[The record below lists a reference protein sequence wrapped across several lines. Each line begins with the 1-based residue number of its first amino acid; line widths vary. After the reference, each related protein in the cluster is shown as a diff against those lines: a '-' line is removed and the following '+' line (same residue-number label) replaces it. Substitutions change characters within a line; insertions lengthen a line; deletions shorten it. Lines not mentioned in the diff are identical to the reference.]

1 MSLFFRK
8 DTEFDT
14 KIRPQK
20 DTKYDTYRLWG
31 KAEDTSDVAFDIYV
45 KIPKEESIGNL
56 VPKLA
61 NLASSQIKE
70 IKEKREPMLFYF
82 DDLAN
87 SSLTIDPNIDLKI
100 DPSLELHVKKVKL
113 EDVKDFSFSN
123 VSGIGRKREVYID
136 GLYLEDIVGSSIAF
150 AKDGY
155 KESNKDTKISYDN
168 AHGLHIEA
176 SGMDSLDFT
185 GVVCYDVNTDCT
197 PENNRKIVLDSRTVK
212 RTSFTITSTDINF
225 ESKMGGNTQVYIAN
239 KGGSISGSILDFSF
253 VDNNTIQF
261 GGGTVL
267 YINKANIKVEDAR
280 VVGPSNG
287 TLFISTPNDDVRDEV
302 DFLFRG
308 VVDITPTTYHN
319 MENKHPYI
327 RLNNSG
333 TYQDALIYYLNEMAF
348 EDCSLIG
355 STLKIEEDKPAKIAN
370 VSLLGSSLVHPISKE
385 DEEAINLQ
393 KLDLTHANLAGPQF
407 IYNNPKAS
415 GSITING
422 VGEYHPFF
430 KNCKFIV
437 EDNKNQE
444 IAYDTG
450 KVEVGKIENS
460 GIFENTFFEGR
471 VELSATNTRR
481 IKSSIFKNT
490 NTVLNSLEG
499 FDRCEFNGDNNIS
512 SIAEKVNNGLFQNA
526 RCKNVTGLSFNCI
539 KDFVGADGS
548 YQELSGQ
555 SDEKLKITEKLDI
568 L

>member
-1 MSLFFRK
+1 
-8 DTEFDT
+8 
-14 KIRPQK
+14 
-20 DTKYDTYRLWG
+20 
-31 KAEDTSDVAFDIYV
+31 
-45 KIPKEESIGNL
+45 
-56 VPKLA
+56 
-61 NLASSQIKE
+61 
-70 IKEKREPMLFYF
+70 
-82 DDLAN
+82 
-87 SSLTIDPNIDLKI
+87 
-100 DPSLELHVKKVKL
+100 
-113 EDVKDFSFSN
+113 
-123 VSGIGRKREVYID
+123 
-136 GLYLEDIVGSSIAF
+136 
-150 AKDGY
+150 
-155 KESNKDTKISYDN
+155 
-168 AHGLHIEA
+168 
-176 SGMDSLDFT
+176 
-185 GVVCYDVNTDCT
+185 
-197 PENNRKIVLDSRTVK
+197 
-212 RTSFTITSTDINF
+212 
-225 ESKMGGNTQVYIAN
+225 
-239 KGGSISGSILDFSF
+239 
-253 VDNNTIQF
+253 
-261 GGGTVL
+261 
-267 YINKANIKVEDAR
+267 
-280 VVGPSNG
+280 
-287 TLFISTPNDDVRDEV
+287 
-302 DFLFRG
+302 
-308 VVDITPTTYHN
+308 

-370 VSLLGSSLVHPISKE
+370 VSLLGSSLVNPISKE

-407 IYNNPKAS
+407 IYNDPKAS

-422 VGEYHPFF
+422 IGEYHQFF

-450 KVEVGKIENS
+450 KVEIGKIENS

-499 FDRCEFNGDNNIS
+499 FDRCEFNGGNNIS
-512 SIAEKVNNGLFQNA
+512 CIAEKVNNGLFQNA

-555 SDEKLKITEKLDI
+555 TDEKLKITEKLDI

>member
-1 MSLFFRK
+1 MSGLFFRK

-14 KIRPQK
+14 KIRAK
-20 DTKYDTYRLWG
+20 EDTKYDTYRLWG
-31 KAEDTSDVAFDIYV
+31 KAEDASDIAFNIYV
-45 KIPKEESIGNL
+45 KIPKDESIGNL

-61 NLASSQIKE
+61 NLASSRLKE

-82 DDLAN
+82 DDLES
-87 SSLTIDPNIDLKI
+87 SSLTIDPNIDIKI
-100 DPSLELHVKKVKL
+100 DPTLELHVKRVKL

-123 VSGIGRKREVYID
+123 VSGAKREVYID

-155 KESNKDTKISYDN
+155 KESNKDTKIAYNN

-176 SGMDSLDFT
+176 SDMDSLDFT

-239 KGGSISGSILDFSF
+239 TGGFISGSILDFSF

-370 VSLLGSSLVHPISKE
+370 VSLLGSSLVNPISKE

-393 KLDLTHANLAGPQF
+393 KLDLTHANLADPQF
-407 IYNNPKAS
+407 IYNDPKAS

-422 VGEYHPFF
+422 IGEYHQFF

-490 NTVLNSLEG
+490 NTVLNSLED

-555 SDEKLKITEKLDI
+555 TDEKLKITEKLDI

>member
-1 MSLFFRK
+1 MSGLFFRK

-14 KIRPQK
+14 KIRAK
-20 DTKYDTYRLWG
+20 EDTKYDTYRLWG
-31 KAEDTSDVAFDIYV
+31 KDPDTRDIAFDIYV
-45 KIPKEESIGNL
+45 KIPKDESIGNL

-61 NLASSQIKE
+61 NITTGPIKE

-100 DPSLELHVKKVKL
+100 DPTLELHVKRVKL
-113 EDVKDFSFSN
+113 EDVKDFSFSIA
-123 VSGIGRKREVYID
+123 SGGKREVYID

-150 AKDGY
+150 NKDGY
-155 KESNKDTKISYDN
+155 NKANKDTKIAYDN

-176 SGMDSLDFT
+176 SDMDSLDFC

-197 PENNRKIVLDSRTVK
+197 PESNRKIVLDSRTVK

-239 KGGSISGSILDFSF
+239 TGGSISGSILDFSF
-253 VDNNTIQF
+253 IDNNTIQF

-308 VVDITPTTYHN
+308 AVEITPTTSHN

-355 STLKIEEDKPAKIAN
+355 SSLKIEEDKPAKIAN
-370 VSLLGSSLVHPISKE
+370 VSLLGSSLVNPISKE

-393 KLDLTHANLAGPQF
+393 KLDLTHANLSNPQF

-422 VGEYHPFF
+422 IGEYHPFF

-437 EDNKNQE
+437 EENKNQE
-444 IAYDTG
+444 IGYDTG

-471 VELSATNTRR
+471 VELSATDTRR

-490 NTVLNSLEG
+490 NTILNSLEG

-555 SDEKLKITEKLDI
+555 ADEKLKITEKLDI

>member
-1 MSLFFRK
+1 
-8 DTEFDT
+8 
-14 KIRPQK
+14 
-20 DTKYDTYRLWG
+20 
-31 KAEDTSDVAFDIYV
+31 
-45 KIPKEESIGNL
+45 
-56 VPKLA
+56 
-61 NLASSQIKE
+61 
-70 IKEKREPMLFYF
+70 MLFYF
-82 DDLAN
+82 DDLES

-113 EDVKDFSFSN
+113 EDVKDFSFMN
-123 VSGIGRKREVYID
+123 ASGAKREVYID

-155 KESNKDTKISYDN
+155 KESSKDTKISYDN

-176 SGMDSLDFT
+176 SDMDSLDFA

-225 ESKMGGNTQVYIAN
+225 ESKMKGNTQVYIAN
-239 KGGSISGSILDFSF
+239 TGGSISGSILDFSF

-333 TYQDALIYYLNEMAF
+333 TYQDTLIYYLNEMAF

-370 VSLLGSSLVHPISKE
+370 VSLLGSSLVNPISKE

-393 KLDLTHANLAGPQF
+393 KLDLTHANLAAPQF
-407 IYNNPKAS
+407 IYNDPKAS

-422 VGEYHPFF
+422 IGEYHQFF

-450 KVEVGKIENS
+450 KVEIGKIENS

>member
-1 MSLFFRK
+1 MSVLYFKR
-8 DTEFDT
+8 DTNFDI
-14 KIRPQK
+14 KIRPQE

-31 KAEDTSDVAFDIYV
+31 KDPDTKDIAFDIYV
-45 KIPKEESIGNL
+45 KILKEESIGNL

-61 NLASSQIKE
+61 NIAPSSIKE

-82 DDLAN
+82 DDLK
-87 SSLTIDPNIDLKI
+87 SSSFTIDPNIDLKI
-100 DPSLELHVKKVKL
+100 YPTLELHVKKVKL

-123 VSGIGRKREVYID
+123 ASESKREVYID
-136 GLYLEDIVGSSIAF
+136 GLYLEDSLKSSIAF
-150 AKDGY
+150 GKEGY
-155 KESNKDTKISYDN
+155 DKAGKERTIGYDN
-168 AHGLHIEA
+168 VQGLHIEA
-176 SGMDSLDFT
+176 SGMDSLDFS
-185 GVVCYDVNTDCT
+185 GVICYDVNTDYT
-197 PENNRKIVLDSRTVK
+197 PERNRKIVLDSSTVK
-212 RTSFTITSTDINF
+212 RTVFNITATDINF
-225 ESKMGGNTQVYIAN
+225 ESTMGGNTQVYIAN
-239 KGGSISGSILDFSF
+239 AGGSIRGSILDFSF
-253 VDNNTIQF
+253 SDKNTIQF

-267 YINKANIKVEDAR
+267 YIERAHIKVEDAR
-280 VVGPSNG
+280 VIGPSKA
-287 TLFISTPNDDVRDEV
+287 TLFISTPNDNVRDEV
-302 DFLFRG
+302 DFSFKG
-308 VVDITPTTYHN
+308 AVEITPTTSHDI
-319 MENKHPYI
+319 ENKYVYI

-333 TYQDALIYYLNEMAF
+333 TYQNALIYYRNDMAF

-355 STLKIEEDKPAKIAN
+355 SNLKIEEEKPVKVVN
-370 VSLLGSSLVHPISKE
+370 VSLLGSSISNPISKE
-385 DEEAINLQ
+385 DEEEINLQ
-393 KLDLTHANLAGPQF
+393 NINLTNTRLVNPQF
-407 IYNNPKAS
+407 IYDKRQSS

-450 KVEVGKIENS
+450 KVEIGKIENS

-490 NTVLNSLEG
+490 NTVLNSIEG

-555 SDEKLKITEKLDI
+555 TDEKLKITEKLDI

>member
-8 DTEFDT
+8 DTNFDT
-14 KIRPQK
+14 KIRAQE

-31 KAEDTSDVAFDIYV
+31 KDPDTRDVAFDIYV
-45 KIPKEESIGNL
+45 KISKDESIGNL

-61 NLASSQIKE
+61 NIAPSQIKY
-70 IKEKREPMLFYF
+70 KKREPMLFYF

-100 DPSLELHVKKVKL
+100 DPSLELHVKRVKL
-113 EDVKDFSFSN
+113 EDVKDFSFMN
-123 VSGIGRKREVYID
+123 ASGAKREVYID

-155 KESNKDTKISYDN
+155 KESNKDTKIAYNN

-176 SGMDSLDFT
+176 SDMDSLDFT

-239 KGGSISGSILDFSF
+239 TGGSISGSILDFSF

-267 YINKANIKVEDAR
+267 YINKANIKIEDAR

-333 TYQDALIYYLNEMAF
+333 TYQDTLIYYLNEMAF

-370 VSLLGSSLVHPISKE
+370 VSLLGSSLVNPISKE

-422 VGEYHPFF
+422 IGEYHQFF

-437 EDNKNQE
+437 EENKNQE
-444 IAYDTG
+444 IGYDTG

-490 NTVLNSLEG
+490 NTILNSLEG

-539 KDFVGADGS
+539 KDFIGADGS

>member
-8 DTEFDT
+8 DTNFDT
-14 KIRPQK
+14 KIRAQK

-31 KAEDTSDVAFDIYV
+31 KAEDASDIAFNIYV
-45 KIPKEESIGNL
+45 KIPKDESIGNL

-61 NLASSQIKE
+61 NITTGPIKE

-100 DPSLELHVKKVKL
+100 DPTLELHVKKVKL
-113 EDVKDFSFSN
+113 EDVKDFSFLN
-123 VSGIGRKREVYID
+123 ASGAKREVYVD

-155 KESNKDTKISYDN
+155 KESNKDTKIAYNN

-176 SGMDSLDFT
+176 SDMDSLDFT

-197 PENNRKIVLDSRTVK
+197 PESNRKIVLDSRTVK

-225 ESKMGGNTQVYIAN
+225 ESKMKGNTQVYIAN
-239 KGGSISGSILDFSF
+239 TGGSISGSILDFSF

-287 TLFISTPNDDVRDEV
+287 TLSISTPNDDVRDEV

-308 VVDITPTTYHN
+308 VVNITPTTYHN
-319 MENKHPYI
+319 MGNKHPYI

-370 VSLLGSSLVHPISKE
+370 VSLLCSSLVNPISKE

-393 KLDLTHANLAGPQF
+393 KLDLTHANLADLQF
-407 IYNNPKAS
+407 IYNDPKAS

-422 VGEYHPFF
+422 IGEYHQFF

-555 SDEKLKITEKLDI
+555 ADEKLKITEKLDI

>member
-1 MSLFFRK
+1 MSGLFFRK
-8 DTEFDT
+8 DTNFDT
-14 KIRPQK
+14 KIRPQE

-31 KAEDTSDVAFDIYV
+31 KDPDTRDVAFDIYV

-61 NLASSQIKE
+61 NITTGPIKE

-82 DDLAN
+82 DDLAS

-113 EDVKDFSFSN
+113 EDVKDFSFMN
-123 VSGIGRKREVYID
+123 ASGAKREVYID
-136 GLYLEDIVGSSIAF
+136 GLYLEDIVGSSITF

-176 SGMDSLDFT
+176 SDMDSLDFA

-225 ESKMGGNTQVYIAN
+225 ESTMGGNTQVYIAN
-239 KGGSISGSILDFSF
+239 TGGSISGSILDFSF

-370 VSLLGSSLVHPISKE
+370 VSLLGSSLVNPISKE

-407 IYNNPKAS
+407 IYNDPKAS

-422 VGEYHPFF
+422 IGEYHQFF

-512 SIAEKVNNGLFQNA
+512 SIAEKVNNVLFQNA

-555 SDEKLKITEKLDI
+555 TDEKLKITEKLDI

>member
-14 KIRPQK
+14 KIRAK
-20 DTKYDTYRLWG
+20 EDTKYDTYRLWG
-31 KAEDTSDVAFDIYV
+31 KDPDTRDVAFYIYV
-45 KIPKEESIGNL
+45 KIPKDESIGNL

-82 DDLAN
+82 DDLES

-100 DPSLELHVKKVKL
+100 DPTLELHVKRVKL
-113 EDVKDFSFSN
+113 EDVKDFSFMN
-123 VSGIGRKREVYID
+123 ASGAKREVYID

-150 AKDGY
+150 NKDGY
-155 KESNKDTKISYDN
+155 KESSKDTKIAYNN
-168 AHGLHIEA
+168 AQGLHIEA
-176 SGMDSLDFT
+176 SGMDSLDFS
-185 GVVCYDVNTDCT
+185 GVICYDVNTDCT

-225 ESKMGGNTQVYIAN
+225 ESKMKGNTQVYIAN
-239 KGGSISGSILDFSF
+239 TGGSISGSILDFSF

-308 VVDITPTTYHN
+308 GVEITPTTFHG

-333 TYQDALIYYLNEMAF
+333 TYQDTLIYYLNEMAF

-370 VSLLGSSLVHPISKE
+370 VSLLGSSLVNPISKE

-407 IYNNPKAS
+407 IYNDPKAS

-422 VGEYHPFF
+422 IGEYHQFF

-490 NTVLNSLEG
+490 NTILNSLEG

-555 SDEKLKITEKLDI
+555 TDEKLKITEKLDI

>member
-14 KIRPQK
+14 KIRPQE

-31 KAEDTSDVAFDIYV
+31 KDPDTRDVAFDIYV

-70 IKEKREPMLFYF
+70 IKKKREPMLFYF

-113 EDVKDFSFSN
+113 EDVKDFSFMN
-123 VSGIGRKREVYID
+123 ASGAKREVYID

-176 SGMDSLDFT
+176 SDMDSLDFV

-197 PENNRKIVLDSRTVK
+197 PESNRKIVLDSRTVK

-225 ESKMGGNTQVYIAN
+225 ESTMGGNTQVYIAN
-239 KGGSISGSILDFSF
+239 VGGSISGSILDFSF
-253 VDNNTIQF
+253 IDNNTIQF

-319 MENKHPYI
+319 MKNKHPYI

-333 TYQDALIYYLNEMAF
+333 TYQDTLIYYLNEMAF

-370 VSLLGSSLVHPISKE
+370 VSLLGSSLVNPISKE

-393 KLDLTHANLAGPQF
+393 KLDLTHANLADPQF
-407 IYNNPKAS
+407 IYNDPKAS

-422 VGEYHPFF
+422 IGEYHQFF

-444 IAYDTG
+444 IAYDTD

-460 GIFENTFFEGR
+460 GIFENTFF
-471 VELSATNTRR
+471 
-481 IKSSIFKNT
+481 
-490 NTVLNSLEG
+490 
-499 FDRCEFNGDNNIS
+499 
-512 SIAEKVNNGLFQNA
+512 
-526 RCKNVTGLSFNCI
+526 
-539 KDFVGADGS
+539 
-548 YQELSGQ
+548 
-555 SDEKLKITEKLDI
+555 
-568 L
+568 

>member
-8 DTEFDT
+8 DTNFDI
-14 KIRPQK
+14 KIRPQE
-20 DTKYDTYRLWG
+20 DTKYNTYRLWG
-31 KAEDTSDVAFDIYV
+31 KDPDTRDVAFDIYV

-61 NLASSQIKE
+61 NIAPSQIKE

-113 EDVKDFSFSN
+113 EDVKDFSFMN
-123 VSGIGRKREVYID
+123 ASGAKREVYID

-176 SGMDSLDFT
+176 SDMDSLDFA

-197 PENNRKIVLDSRTVK
+197 PESNRKIVLDSRTVK

-225 ESKMGGNTQVYIAN
+225 ESKMGGNTQVYIGN

-261 GGGTVL
+261 GGGAVL
-267 YINKANIKVEDAR
+267 YIEKAHIYVEDAR

-308 VVDITPTTYHN
+308 AVEITPTTSHN

-355 STLKIEEDKPAKIAN
+355 SSLKIEEDKPAKIAN
-370 VSLLGSSLVHPISKE
+370 VSLLGSSLVNPISKE

-393 KLDLTHANLAGPQF
+393 KLDLTHANLSNPQF

-422 VGEYHPFF
+422 IGEYHPFF

-437 EDNKNQE
+437 EENKNQE
-444 IAYDTG
+444 IGYDTG

-471 VELSATNTRR
+471 VELSATDTRR

-490 NTVLNSLEG
+490 NTILNSLEG

-555 SDEKLKITEKLDI
+555 TDEKLKITEKLDI

>member
-14 KIRPQK
+14 KIRAK
-20 DTKYDTYRLWG
+20 EDTKYDTYRLWG
-31 KAEDTSDVAFDIYV
+31 KDPDTRDVAFDIYV
-45 KIPKEESIGNL
+45 KIPKDESIGNL
-56 VPKLA
+56 APKLA
-61 NLASSQIKE
+61 NLASSRLKE

-82 DDLAN
+82 DDLES

-100 DPSLELHVKKVKL
+100 DPSLELHVKRVKL
-113 EDVKDFSFSN
+113 KDVKDFSFMN
-123 VSGIGRKREVYID
+123 ASGAKREVYID

-155 KESNKDTKISYDN
+155 KESNKDTKIAYNN

-176 SGMDSLDFT
+176 SDMDSLDFA

-225 ESKMGGNTQVYIAN
+225 ESTMGGNTQVYIAN
-239 KGGSISGSILDFSF
+239 TGGSISGSILDFSF

-308 VVDITPTTYHN
+308 VVDITLTTYHN
-319 MENKHPYI
+319 MGNKHPYI

-370 VSLLGSSLVHPISKE
+370 VSLLGSSLVNPISKE

-393 KLDLTHANLAGPQF
+393 KLDLTHANLASPQF
-407 IYNNPKAS
+407 IYNDPKAS

-422 VGEYHPFF
+422 IGEYHQFF

-437 EDNKNQE
+437 EENKNQE

-490 NTVLNSLEG
+490 NTILNSLEG

-548 YQELSGQ
+548 YQELSGRV
-555 SDEKLKITEKLDI
+555 DEKLKITEKLDI

>member
-8 DTEFDT
+8 DTNFDT
-14 KIRPQK
+14 KIRPQE

-31 KAEDTSDVAFDIYV
+31 KDPDTRDVAFDIYV
-45 KIPKEESIGNL
+45 KIPKDESIGNL

-61 NLASSQIKE
+61 NIAPSRIKY
-70 IKEKREPMLFYF
+70 EKREPMLFYF
-82 DDLAN
+82 DNLEN
-87 SSLTIDPNIDLKI
+87 SSFMIDPNIDLKI
-100 DPSLELHVKKVKL
+100 DPTLELHVKKVKL
-113 EDVKDFSFSN
+113 EDVKDFSFMN
-123 VSGIGRKREVYID
+123 ASGAKREVYID

-155 KESNKDTKISYDN
+155 KESNKDTKIAYNN
-168 AHGLHIEA
+168 AQGLHIEA
-176 SGMDSLDFT
+176 SDMDSLDFA

-197 PENNRKIVLDSRTVK
+197 PESNRKIVLDSRTVK

-225 ESKMGGNTQVYIAN
+225 ESTMGGNTQVYIAN
-239 KGGSISGSILDFSF
+239 TGGSISGSILDFSF

-308 VVDITPTTYHN
+308 VVEITPTTFHG

-370 VSLLGSSLVHPISKE
+370 VSLLGSSLVNPISKE

-407 IYNNPKAS
+407 IYNDPKAS

-422 VGEYHPFF
+422 IGEYHQFF

-555 SDEKLKITEKLDI
+555 TDEKLKITEKLDI

>member
-14 KIRPQK
+14 KIRAK
-20 DTKYDTYRLWG
+20 EDTKYDTYRLWG
-31 KAEDTSDVAFDIYV
+31 KAEDTSDIAFNIYV
-45 KIPKEESIGNL
+45 KIPKDESIGNL

-61 NLASSQIKE
+61 NITTGSIKE

-82 DDLAN
+82 DDLES

-100 DPSLELHVKKVKL
+100 DPTLELHVKKVKL
-113 EDVKDFSFSN
+113 EDVKDFSFFN
-123 VSGIGRKREVYID
+123 ASGAKREVYID

-155 KESNKDTKISYDN
+155 NKANKDTKIAYDN

-176 SGMDSLDFT
+176 SDMDSLDFT
-185 GVVCYDVNTDCT
+185 GVICYDVNTDCT
-197 PENNRKIVLDSRTVK
+197 PESNRKIVLDSRTVK

-225 ESKMGGNTQVYIAN
+225 ESTMGGNTQVYIAN
-239 KGGSISGSILDFSF
+239 TGGSISGSILDFSF
-253 VDNNTIQF
+253 VEKNTIQF

-280 VVGPSNG
+280 VVGPSKG

-308 VVDITPTTYHN
+308 VVDIAPTTYHN
-319 MENKHPYI
+319 MGNKHPYI

-333 TYQDALIYYLNEMAF
+333 TYQDTLIYYLNEMAF

-355 STLKIEEDKPAKIAN
+355 STLRIEEDKPAKIAN
-370 VSLLGSSLVHPISKE
+370 VSLLGSSLVNPISKE

-407 IYNNPKAS
+407 IYNDPKAS

-422 VGEYHPFF
+422 IGEHHQFF

-450 KVEVGKIENS
+450 KVEAGKIENS

-555 SDEKLKITEKLDI
+555 TDEKLKITEKLDI

>member
-1 MSLFFRK
+1 MSGLFFRK

-14 KIRPQK
+14 KIRPQE

-123 VSGIGRKREVYID
+123 ASGAKREVYID

-150 AKDGY
+150 NKDGY
-155 KESNKDTKISYDN
+155 KESNKDTKIAYNN
-168 AHGLHIEA
+168 AQGLHIEA
-176 SGMDSLDFT
+176 SDMDSLDFA

-197 PENNRKIVLDSRTVK
+197 PESNRKIVLDSRTVK

-239 KGGSISGSILDFSF
+239 TG
-253 VDNNTIQF
+253 
-261 GGGTVL
+261 
-267 YINKANIKVEDAR
+267 
-280 VVGPSNG
+280 
-287 TLFISTPNDDVRDEV
+287 
-302 DFLFRG
+302 
-308 VVDITPTTYHN
+308 
-319 MENKHPYI
+319 
-327 RLNNSG
+327 
-333 TYQDALIYYLNEMAF
+333 
-348 EDCSLIG
+348 
-355 STLKIEEDKPAKIAN
+355 
-370 VSLLGSSLVHPISKE
+370 
-385 DEEAINLQ
+385 
-393 KLDLTHANLAGPQF
+393 
-407 IYNNPKAS
+407 

-422 VGEYHPFF
+422 IGEYHQFF

-437 EDNKNQE
+437 EENKNQE

-512 SIAEKVNNGLFQNA
+512 SISEKVNNGLFQNA

-555 SDEKLKITEKLDI
+555 TDEKLKITEKLDI

>member
-1 MSLFFRK
+1 MSGLFFRK

-14 KIRPQK
+14 KIRAQK

-31 KAEDTSDVAFDIYV
+31 KAEDASDIAFNIYV
-45 KIPKEESIGNL
+45 KIPKDESIGNL

-61 NLASSQIKE
+61 NITTGPIKE

-100 DPSLELHVKKVKL
+100 DPTLELHVKRVKL
-113 EDVKDFSFSN
+113 EDVKDFSFMN
-123 VSGIGRKREVYID
+123 ASGAKREVYID
-136 GLYLEDIVGSSIAF
+136 GLYLVDSIGSSIAF
-150 AKDGY
+150 NKDGY
-155 KESNKDTKISYDN
+155 KESSKDTKIAYNN
-168 AHGLHIEA
+168 AQGLHIEA
-176 SGMDSLDFT
+176 SGMDSLDFA
-185 GVVCYDVNTDCT
+185 GVICYDVNTDCT
-197 PENNRKIVLDSRTVK
+197 PESNRKIVLDSRTVK
-212 RTSFTITSTDINF
+212 RTSFAITSTDINF
-225 ESKMGGNTQVYIAN
+225 ESKMKGNTQVYIAN
-239 KGGSISGSILDFSF
+239 TGGSISGSILDFSF
-253 VDNNTIQF
+253 IDNNTIQF

-308 VVDITPTTYHN
+308 VVDITQTTYHN

-333 TYQDALIYYLNEMAF
+333 TYQDTLIYYLNEMAF

-370 VSLLGSSLVHPISKE
+370 VSLLGSSLVNPISKE

-407 IYNNPKAS
+407 IYNDPKAS

-422 VGEYHPFF
+422 IGEYHQFF

-490 NTVLNSLEG
+490 NTILNSLEG

-512 SIAEKVNNGLFQNA
+512 CISEKVNNGLFQNA
-526 RCKNVTGLSFNCI
+526 RCENVTGLSFNCI

-555 SDEKLKITEKLDI
+555 ADEKLKITEKLDI

>member
-14 KIRPQK
+14 KIRAK
-20 DTKYDTYRLWG
+20 EDTKYDTYRLWG

-61 NLASSQIKE
+61 NIAPSQIKE

-113 EDVKDFSFSN
+113 EDVKDFSFMN
-123 VSGIGRKREVYID
+123 ASGAKREVYID
-136 GLYLEDIVGSSIAF
+136 GFYLEDIVGSSIAF

-155 KESNKDTKISYDN
+155 KESNKDTKIAYNN

-176 SGMDSLDFT
+176 SDMDSLDFA

-212 RTSFTITSTDINF
+212 RTSFAITSTDINF
-225 ESKMGGNTQVYIAN
+225 ESKMKGNTQVYIA
-239 KGGSISGSILDFSF
+239 
-253 VDNNTIQF
+253 
-261 GGGTVL
+261 
-267 YINKANIKVEDAR
+267 
-280 VVGPSNG
+280 
-287 TLFISTPNDDVRDEV
+287 
-302 DFLFRG
+302 
-308 VVDITPTTYHN
+308 TTYHN
-319 MENKHPYI
+319 IENKHPYI

-370 VSLLGSSLVHPISKE
+370 VSFLGSSLVNPISKE

-407 IYNNPKAS
+407 IYNDPKAS

-422 VGEYHPFF
+422 IGEYHQFF

-450 KVEVGKIENS
+450 KVDVGKIENS

-490 NTVLNSLEG
+490 NTILNSLEG

-555 SDEKLKITEKLDI
+555 ADEKLKITEKLDI

>member
-14 KIRPQK
+14 KIRPQE
-20 DTKYDTYRLWG
+20 DTKYDTYRLWA
-31 KAEDTSDVAFDIYV
+31 KVYEVEETAFDIYV
-45 KIPKEESIGNL
+45 KIPKDESIGNL

-61 NLASSQIKE
+61 NVAPSQIKY
-70 IKEKREPMLFYF
+70 EKREPMLFYF

-113 EDVKDFSFSN
+113 EDVKDFSFMN
-123 VSGIGRKREVYID
+123 ASGAKREVYID

-155 KESNKDTKISYDN
+155 KESNKDTKIAYNN
-168 AHGLHIEA
+168 AQGLHIEA
-176 SGMDSLDFT
+176 SDMDSLDFA

-225 ESKMGGNTQVYIAN
+225 ESKMKGNTQVYIAN
-239 KGGSISGSILDFSF
+239 VGGSISGSILDFSF
-253 VDNNTIQF
+253 IDNNTIQF

-370 VSLLGSSLVHPISKE
+370 VSLLGSSLVNSISKE

-407 IYNNPKAS
+407 IYNDPKAS

-422 VGEYHPFF
+422 IGEYHQFF

-450 KVEVGKIENS
+450 KVEIGKIENS

-555 SDEKLKITEKLDI
+555 TDEKLKITEKLDI

>member
-1 MSLFFRK
+1 MSGLFFRK

-14 KIRPQK
+14 KIRPQE

-31 KAEDTSDVAFDIYV
+31 KDPDTRDVAFDIYV

-61 NLASSQIKE
+61 NIVPNQIKE

-113 EDVKDFSFSN
+113 EDVKDFSFMN
-123 VSGIGRKREVYID
+123 ASGAKREVYID

-176 SGMDSLDFT
+176 SDMDSLDFA

-225 ESKMGGNTQVYIAN
+225 ESTMGGNTQVYIAN
-239 KGGSISGSILDFSF
+239 TGGSISGSILDFSF

-308 VVDITPTTYHN
+308 VVDITPTTFHG

-333 TYQDALIYYLNEMAF
+333 TYQDTLIYYLNEMAF

-370 VSLLGSSLVHPISKE
+370 VSLLGSSLVNPISKE

-393 KLDLTHANLAGPQF
+393 KLDLTHANLADPQF
-407 IYNNPKAS
+407 IYNDPKAS

-422 VGEYHPFF
+422 IGEYHQFF

-450 KVEVGKIENS
+450 KVEIGKIENS

-555 SDEKLKITEKLDI
+555 TDEKLKITEKLDI

>member
-1 MSLFFRK
+1 MSNFNLFFRK

-14 KIRPQK
+14 KIRQQEDK
-20 DTKYDTYRLWG
+20 KYNTYRLWV
-31 KAEDTSDVAFDIYV
+31 KDYDAEETAFDIYV

-61 NLASSQIKE
+61 NIAPSQIKYE
-70 IKEKREPMLFYF
+70 PREPMLFYF
-82 DDLAN
+82 DDLEN
-87 SSLTIDPNIDLKI
+87 SSFMVNPNIDLKI
-100 DPSLELHVKKVKL
+100 DPTLELHVKKVKL
-113 EDVKDFSFSN
+113 EDVKDFSFLN
-123 VSGIGRKREVYID
+123 ASGGKREVYID
-136 GLYLEDIVGSSIAF
+136 GLYLENSVGSSITFKKGGYEARD
-150 AKDGY
+150 KDKNLSY
-155 KESNKDTKISYDN
+155 SNVQ
-168 AHGLHIEA
+168 GLHIES
-176 SGMDSLDFT
+176 SGMDSLDFS
-185 GVVCYDVNTDCT
+185 GVICYDVNTDCT
-197 PENNRKIVLDSRTVK
+197 PENNRKIVLDSHTIKRTVFNI
-212 RTSFTITSTDINF
+212 SSTDINF
-225 ESKMGGNTQVYIAN
+225 ESTMGGNTQVYIAN
-239 KGGSISGSILDFSF
+239 KGGSISRSILDFSF
-253 VDNNTIQF
+253 VEKNTIQF

-267 YINKANIKVEDAR
+267 YIEKAHIYVEDAR

-287 TLFISTPNDDVRDEV
+287 TLFISTPNDSVRDEV
-302 DFLFRG
+302 DFSFKG
-308 VVDITPTTYHN
+308 SVEITPTTSHN

-327 RLNNSG
+327 RLNNNG
-333 TYQDALIYYLNEMAF
+333 TYQDALIYYLNDMAF
-348 EDCSLIG
+348 EDCSLVK
-355 STLKIEEDKPAKIAN
+355 SSLKIEEDKPVKIAN
-370 VSLLGSSLVHPISKE
+370 VSLFGSSLVNPISKE

-393 KLDLTHANLAGPQF
+393 KLNLTHTNLSNSQF

-422 VGEYHPFF
+422 IGEYHPFF

-481 IKSSIFKNT
+481 INSSIFKNT

-499 FDRCEFNGDNNIS
+499 FDRCEFNGDNNIIC
-512 SIAEKVNNGLFQNA
+512 IAEKVNNGLFQDA
-526 RCKNVTGLSFNCI
+526 RCKNVRGLSFNCI
-539 KDFVGADGS
+539 KDFAGLDGS

-555 SDEKLKITEKLDI
+555 TDEKLKITERFDI

>member
-14 KIRPQK
+14 KIRSQE

-31 KAEDTSDVAFDIYV
+31 KDPDTRDVAFDIYV

-82 DDLAN
+82 DDLES

-100 DPSLELHVKKVKL
+100 DPTLELHVKKVKL
-113 EDVKDFSFSN
+113 EDVKDFSFLN
-123 VSGIGRKREVYID
+123 ASGSKREVYID

-155 KESNKDTKISYDN
+155 NKANKDTKISYDN

-176 SGMDSLDFT
+176 SDMDSLDFT

-225 ESKMGGNTQVYIAN
+225 ESKMKGNTQVYIAN
-239 KGGSISGSILDFSF
+239 VGGSISGSILDFSF

-319 MENKHPYI
+319 MGNKHPYI
-327 RLNNSG
+327 RLNKSG
-333 TYQDALIYYLNEMAF
+333 TYQDTLIYYLNEMAF

-355 STLKIEEDKPAKIAN
+355 SILKIEEDKPAKIAN
-370 VSLLGSSLVHPISKE
+370 VSLLGSGLVNPISKE

-393 KLDLTHANLAGPQF
+393 KLDLTHANLVGPQF
-407 IYNNPKAS
+407 IYNDPKAS

-422 VGEYHPFF
+422 IGEHHQFF

-444 IAYDTG
+444 IAYDTS

-555 SDEKLKITEKLDI
+555 TDEKLKITEKLDI

>member
-14 KIRPQK
+14 KIRAK
-20 DTKYDTYRLWG
+20 EDTKYDTYRLWG
-31 KAEDTSDVAFDIYV
+31 KDPDTRDVAFYIYV
-45 KIPKEESIGNL
+45 KIPKDESIGNL

-61 NLASSQIKE
+61 NITTGPIKE

-113 EDVKDFSFSN
+113 EDVKDFSFMN
-123 VSGIGRKREVYID
+123 ASGAKREVYID
-136 GLYLEDIVGSSIAF
+136 GLYLEDIVDSSIAF

-155 KESNKDTKISYDN
+155 KESNKDTKIAYNN

-197 PENNRKIVLDSRTVK
+197 PESNRKIVLDSRTVK

-239 KGGSISGSILDFSF
+239 TGGSISGSILDFSF

-308 VVDITPTTYHN
+308 VVDITPTTFHG

-370 VSLLGSSLVHPISKE
+370 VSLLGSSLVNPISKE

-393 KLDLTHANLAGPQF
+393 KLDLTHANLADSQF
-407 IYNNPKAS
+407 IYNDPKAS

-422 VGEYHPFF
+422 IGEYHQFF

-437 EDNKNQE
+437 EDNKNQD

-450 KVEVGKIENS
+450 KVEIGKIENS

-555 SDEKLKITEKLDI
+555 TDEKLKITEKLDI

>member
-14 KIRPQK
+14 KIRPQE
-20 DTKYDTYRLWG
+20 DTKYDTYRLWV
-31 KAEDTSDVAFDIYV
+31 KDYDAEETAFDIYV

-61 NLASSQIKE
+61 NIASSQVKE

-82 DDLAN
+82 DDLEN

-100 DPSLELHVKKVKL
+100 DPTLELHVKKVKL
-113 EDVKDFSFSN
+113 EDVKDFSFMN
-123 VSGIGRKREVYID
+123 ASGAKREVYID

-155 KESNKDTKISYDN
+155 KESNKDTKIAYNN
-168 AHGLHIEA
+168 AQGLHIEA
-176 SGMDSLDFT
+176 SGMDSLDFA
-185 GVVCYDVNTDCT
+185 GVICYDVNTDCT

-225 ESKMGGNTQVYIAN
+225 ESKMKGNTQVYIAN
-239 KGGSISGSILDFSF
+239 TGGSISGSILDFSF

-333 TYQDALIYYLNEMAF
+333 TYQDTLIYYLNEMAF

-370 VSLLGSSLVHPISKE
+370 VSLLGSSLVNPISKE

-407 IYNNPKAS
+407 IYNDPKAS

-422 VGEYHPFF
+422 IGEYHQFF

-490 NTVLNSLEG
+490 NTILNSLEG

-555 SDEKLKITEKLDI
+555 TDEKLKITEKLDI

>member
-1 MSLFFRK
+1 M
-8 DTEFDT
+8 
-14 KIRPQK
+14 
-20 DTKYDTYRLWG
+20 
-31 KAEDTSDVAFDIYV
+31 
-45 KIPKEESIGNL
+45 KIPKDESIGNL

-100 DPSLELHVKKVKL
+100 DPTLELHVKKVKL
-113 EDVKDFSFSN
+113 EDVKDFSFMN
-123 VSGIGRKREVYID
+123 ASGAKREVYID

-176 SGMDSLDFT
+176 SDMDSLAFA

-197 PENNRKIVLDSRTVK
+197 PESNRKIVLDSRTVK

-225 ESKMGGNTQVYIAN
+225 ESKMKGNTQVYIAN
-239 KGGSISGSILDFSF
+239 TGGSISGSILDFSF

-308 VVDITPTTYHN
+308 VVDITLTTYHN

-333 TYQDALIYYLNEMAF
+333 TYQDTLIYYLNEMAF

-370 VSLLGSSLVHPISKE
+370 VSLLGSGLVNPISKE

-393 KLDLTHANLAGPQF
+393 KLDLTYAKLVGPQF
-407 IYNNPKAS
+407 IYNDPKAS

-422 VGEYHPFF
+422 IGEYHQFF

-450 KVEVGKIENS
+450 KVEIGKIENS
-460 GIFENTFFEGR
+460 GIFVNTFFEGR

-555 SDEKLKITEKLDI
+555 TDEKLKITEKLDI

>member
-31 KAEDTSDVAFDIYV
+31 KAEDASDIDFNIYV
-45 KIPKEESIGNL
+45 KIPKDESIGNL

-61 NLASSQIKE
+61 NITTGPIKE

-82 DDLAN
+82 DDLES

-113 EDVKDFSFSN
+113 EDVKDFSFMN
-123 VSGIGRKREVYID
+123 ASGAKREVYID

-155 KESNKDTKISYDN
+155 KESNKDTKIAYNN
-168 AHGLHIEA
+168 AQGLHIEA
-176 SGMDSLDFT
+176 SGMDSLDFA
-185 GVVCYDVNTDCT
+185 GVICYDVNTDCT

-225 ESKMGGNTQVYIAN
+225 ESTMGGNTQVYIAN
-239 KGGSISGSILDFSF
+239 TGGSISGSILDFSF

-370 VSLLGSSLVHPISKE
+370 VSLLGSSLVNPISKE

-393 KLDLTHANLAGPQF
+393 KLDLTHASLAGPQF
-407 IYNNPKAS
+407 IYNDPKAS

-422 VGEYHPFF
+422 IGEYHQFF

-471 VELSATNTRR
+471 VELSATDTRR

-539 KDFVGADGS
+539 KDFLGADGS

-555 SDEKLKITEKLDI
+555 ADEKLKITEKLDI

>member
-8 DTEFDT
+8 DTNFDT

-31 KAEDTSDVAFDIYV
+31 KDPDTRDVAFDIYV

-61 NLASSQIKE
+61 NITTGPIKE

-82 DDLAN
+82 DDLES

-113 EDVKDFSFSN
+113 EDVKDFSFMN
-123 VSGIGRKREVYID
+123 ASGAKREVYID

-155 KESNKDTKISYDN
+155 KESNKDTKIAYNN

-176 SGMDSLDFT
+176 SDMDSLDFA

-197 PENNRKIVLDSRTVK
+197 PESNRKIVLDSRTVK

-225 ESKMGGNTQVYIAN
+225 ESTMGGNTQVYIAN
-239 KGGSISGSILDFSF
+239 TGGSISGSILDFSF

-308 VVDITPTTYHN
+308 VVEITPTTFHG

-370 VSLLGSSLVHPISKE
+370 VSLLGSNLVNPISKE

-393 KLDLTHANLAGPQF
+393 KLDLTHANLASPQF
-407 IYNNPKAS
+407 IYNDPKAS

-422 VGEYHPFF
+422 IGEYHQFF

-437 EDNKNQE
+437 EENKNQE

-555 SDEKLKITEKLDI
+555 TDEKLKITEKLDI

>member
-1 MSLFFRK
+1 MSGLFFRK
-8 DTEFDT
+8 DTNFDT
-14 KIRPQK
+14 KIRAK
-20 DTKYDTYRLWG
+20 EDTKYDTYRLWG
-31 KAEDTSDVAFDIYV
+31 KDPDTRDVAFDIYV
-45 KIPKEESIGNL
+45 KIPKDESIGNL

-82 DDLAN
+82 DDLKN

-100 DPSLELHVKKVKL
+100 DPTLELHVKKVKL
-113 EDVKDFSFSN
+113 EDVKDFSFMN
-123 VSGIGRKREVYID
+123 ASGAKREVYID

-155 KESNKDTKISYDN
+155 NKANKDTKIAYDN

-176 SGMDSLDFT
+176 SDMDSLDFT

-197 PENNRKIVLDSRTVK
+197 PESNRKIVLDSRTVK

-239 KGGSISGSILDFSF
+239 TGGSISGSILDFSF
-253 VDNNTIQF
+253 IDNNTIQF

-308 VVDITPTTYHN
+308 VVEITPTTFHG

-370 VSLLGSSLVHPISKE
+370 VSLLGSSLVNPISKE

-407 IYNNPKAS
+407 IYNDPKAS

-422 VGEYHPFF
+422 IGEYHQFF

-490 NTVLNSLEG
+490 NTILNSLEG

-555 SDEKLKITEKLDI
+555 ADEKLKITEKLDI

>member
-8 DTEFDT
+8 DTNFDT
-14 KIRPQK
+14 KIRPQE

-31 KAEDTSDVAFDIYV
+31 KDPDTRDVAFDIYV

-100 DPSLELHVKKVKL
+100 DPTLELHVKKVKL
-113 EDVKDFSFSN
+113 EDVKDFSFMN
-123 VSGIGRKREVYID
+123 ASGAKREVYID

-155 KESNKDTKISYDN
+155 KESNKDTKIAYNN

-176 SGMDSLDFT
+176 SDMDSLDFA

-225 ESKMGGNTQVYIAN
+225 ESTMGGNTQVYIAN
-239 KGGSISGSILDFSF
+239 TGGSISGSILDFSF

-280 VVGPSNG
+280 VVGPING

-333 TYQDALIYYLNEMAF
+333 TYQDTLIYYLNEMAF

-370 VSLLGSSLVHPISKE
+370 VSLLGSILVNPISKE
-385 DEEAINLQ
+385 DEETINLQ
-393 KLDLTHANLAGPQF
+393 KLDLTHANLADSQF
-407 IYNNPKAS
+407 IYNDPKAS

-422 VGEYHPFF
+422 IGEYHQFF

-444 IAYDTG
+444 ITYDTG
-450 KVEVGKIENS
+450 KVEIGKIENS

-539 KDFVGADGS
+539 KDFIGADGS

-555 SDEKLKITEKLDI
+555 TDEKLKITEKLDI

>member
-1 MSLFFRK
+1 
-8 DTEFDT
+8 
-14 KIRPQK
+14 
-20 DTKYDTYRLWG
+20 
-31 KAEDTSDVAFDIYV
+31 
-45 KIPKEESIGNL
+45 
-56 VPKLA
+56 
-61 NLASSQIKE
+61 
-70 IKEKREPMLFYF
+70 
-82 DDLAN
+82 
-87 SSLTIDPNIDLKI
+87 
-100 DPSLELHVKKVKL
+100 
-113 EDVKDFSFSN
+113 
-123 VSGIGRKREVYID
+123 
-136 GLYLEDIVGSSIAF
+136 
-150 AKDGY
+150 
-155 KESNKDTKISYDN
+155 
-168 AHGLHIEA
+168 
-176 SGMDSLDFT
+176 MDSLDFA

-197 PENNRKIVLDSRTVK
+197 PESNRKIVLDSRTVK

-225 ESKMGGNTQVYIAN
+225 ESTMGGNTQVYIAN
-239 KGGSISGSILDFSF
+239 TGGSISGSILDFSF

-308 VVDITPTTYHN
+308 VVEITPTTFHG

-333 TYQDALIYYLNEMAF
+333 TYQDTLIYYLNEMAF

-370 VSLLGSSLVHPISKE
+370 VSLLGSSLVNPISKE

-393 KLDLTHANLAGPQF
+393 KLDLTHANLADPQF
-407 IYNNPKAS
+407 IYNDPKAS

-422 VGEYHPFF
+422 VGEYHQFF
-430 KNCKFIV
+430 KNCKSIV

-555 SDEKLKITEKLDI
+555 TDEKLKITEKLDI